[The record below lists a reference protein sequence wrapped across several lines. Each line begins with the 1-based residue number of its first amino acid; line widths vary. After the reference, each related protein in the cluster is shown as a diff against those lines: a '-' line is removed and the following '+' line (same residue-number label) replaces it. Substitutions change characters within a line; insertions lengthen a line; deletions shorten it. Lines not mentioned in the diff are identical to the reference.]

1 VDKKAK
7 REWENTMSRKAFFR
21 NSSLAVSLAAL
32 AAALVPAAAQAE
44 EQPQREDQ
52 AAKPAASE
60 AQDSAKVPEIVVTAQ
75 FREQSLQDVPISIT
89 AVTSEELEQRSVK
102 TIVDLAESVPNVEM
116 TTGGAGYGAQ
126 TNQAYIRGLGQIDFL
141 TAFEPRVGFYVD
153 DVYYATTFG
162 SVFDVLDL
170 ERVEV
175 LRGPQGT
182 LFGRNSVGG
191 AIRLI
196 TKKPRGDNS
205 GYIEATGGSRNRY
218 QIRGAYDLG
227 IAEGLGLRVV
237 GSAKG
242 QDGQVT
248 RLDYKCVYPQY
259 GNLQVGGPDLKANGK
274 GNCKV
279 GTLGGGNNYAFRGTL
294 GYDAS
299 PGVKVYFSAD
309 YMHERAE
316 SSAEVIIDAQSSR
329 VNPETGVI
337 GGGRIPPT
345 GVDTNGLATWL
356 RGLGTSYYGFD
367 VSTPAKLQDVIA
379 SFESP
384 GRYSTFA
391 RYGNQRV
398 GYDNPPEGTLKAY
411 GGSLTVEADLAAK
424 LHLTSI
430 TAYRKY
436 SGDFGQS
443 LLAVPVE
450 EVRNGL
456 THRQFSQEVRLLGS
470 VFNDV
475 LDYTLGAY
483 YLDTRTLNPAR
494 VQTEGFIPSALD
506 FFSDDVATLKSWA
519 LFGAVDVHPVEHLTI
534 SAGLRYS
541 DERKTYTFNRD
552 YSPSGLG
559 FLNFIATGRN
569 HDNQFNPRFSVN
581 YEVTGDVNLYAS
593 YATGFTAS
601 AFNARPFGASGIF
614 ALKPEKVKSWEAGFK
629 SNLFDHMLRLNG
641 AAFLT
646 KFDALVGTL
655 RDPLAHS
662 GACAI
667 FCNDNVG
674 NADIKGFEIEAVARP
689 VAGLM
694 LSANAGY
701 TDFQY
706 KKLLAATQGLTLNSP
721 QTRVPRWT
729 LSGAVQ
735 YDIPAGEM
743 QYVTPRVD
751 VSYRSDIYYSNDVRA
766 VSSVQPGYA
775 LVNLR
780 LTYNNERLG
789 FSVAGAVT
797 NLFDEYY
804 YTTITDQRESFGFM
818 SASVGKPREWS
829 ITLRKQF

>member
-1 VDKKAK
+1 MQMA
-7 REWENTMSRKAFFR
+7 RKALIG
-21 NSSLAVSLAAL
+21 SGPMAVSLVAL
-32 AAALVPAAAQAE
+32 AASLAPVAAQA
-44 EQPQREDQ
+44 QDQ
-52 AAKPAASE
+52 SPNTAGSDGDKA
-60 AQDSAKVPEIVVTAQ
+60 AKVPEIVVTAQ
-75 FREQSLQDVPISIT
+75 FREQSLQDVPIAIT

-126 TNQAYIRGLGQIDFL
+126 TNQAFIRGLGQIDFL

-153 DVYYATTFG
+153 DVYYATTYG

-196 TKKPRGDNS
+196 TKKPKGDNT
-205 GYIEATGGSRNRY
+205 GYVELTGGSRNRY

-227 IAEGLGLRVV
+227 LADGLGLRIV

-242 QDGQVT
+242 QDGQVE

-259 GNLQVGGPDLKANGK
+259 GNALVGGPGLKATGK
-274 GNCKV
+274 SNCKV
-279 GTLGGGNNYAFRGTL
+279 GTLGGGDNYAFRGTL
-294 GYDAS
+294 GYEAT
-299 PGVKVYFSAD
+299 PGLKVYLSAD

-316 SSAEVIIDAQSSR
+316 SSAEVIVDTQSSR
-329 VNPETGVI
+329 INPETGVI
-337 GGGRIPPT
+337 GGGRIPPA

-356 RGLGTSYYGFD
+356 MGLGTSYYGFD
-367 VSTPAKLQDVIA
+367 VSTPEKLQAVVA

-391 RYGNQRV
+391 RYGNERV
-398 GYDNPPEGTLKAY
+398 GYKNPPEGTLKAY
-411 GGSLTVEADLAAK
+411 GGSLTVEADLASQ

-456 THRQFSQEVRLLGS
+456 THRQISQEVRLLGS
-470 VFNDV
+470 ALNDFV
-475 LDYTLGAY
+475 DYTLGAY

-506 FFSDDVATLKSWA
+506 FFSDDIATLKSWA
-519 LFGAVDVHPVEHLTI
+519 LFGAVDLHPIARLTI
-534 SAGLRYS
+534 SGGLRYS
-541 DERKTYTFNRD
+541 DEKKTYTFNRD
-552 YSPSGLG
+552 YSPSGLS

-569 HDNQFNPRFSVN
+569 HDNRFNPRVSVS
-581 YEVTGDVNLYAS
+581 YEVTDNINLYGS

-614 ALKPEKVKSWEAGFK
+614 ALKPEKVKAYEAGFK
-629 SNLFDHMLRLNG
+629 SNLFDHMLRLNA

-646 KFDALVGTL
+646 KFDAMVGTL
-655 RDPLAHS
+655 RDPTVHN

-689 VAGLM
+689 APGLM
-694 LSANAGY
+694 ISGNVGY

-706 KKLLAATQGLTLNSP
+706 KKLLAATQGLTLDSP
-721 QTRVPRWT
+721 QTRVPKWT

-735 YDIPAGEM
+735 YDIPAGEG
-743 QYVTPRVD
+743 QFVTPRVD
-751 VSYRSDIYYSNDVRA
+751 VSYRSDIYYSNDLRA

-775 LVNLR
+775 LVNAR

-797 NLFDEYY
+797 NVFNQYY

-818 SASVGKPREWS
+818 SASVGRPREWS